1 MSRKC
6 VRRTSHC
13 RRLKSGQRAKVAC
26 TRDGSAGTRIP
37 HTYAPKSLC
46 HSTVSKLQAA
56 ARGRSA
62 RKKMSDRKRLSGRK
76 RPGPSSTGGASKRP
90 RLTAPSSKRKRAEIL
105 VAPRPKSQRK
115 GKQPGWLVGF
125 QVY

>member
-6 VRRTSHC
+6 VRRKSHC

-37 HTYAPKSLC
+37 HTYAPRKLC

-62 RKKMSDRKRLSGRK
+62 RKKMSDRQRLSGRK
-76 RPGPSSTGGASKRP
+76 R
-90 RLTAPSSKRKRAEIL
+90 RKRAEIL

-115 GKQPGWLVGF
+115 SKKPGWLVGF